1 MIIDTFPNISI
12 MKAYIYILIC
22 LIFTLPG
29 FAGNSDKYPIRWN
42 KISEAEFQV
51 KPTGR
56 DSTAAAIVLC
66 DFGNIE
72 VSNRTFYSRHT
83 RIKVLNKEGL
93 RYATVEIP
101 FQSREHHDEFT
112 NTQSP
117 DPYHGKRKDQKLQGH
132 LFANGKD

>member
-1 MIIDTFPNISI
+1 MIIFTLPNISI

-22 LIFTLPG
+22 LIFTLPA

-72 VSNRTFYSRHT
+72 VTNRTFYSRHT
-83 RIKVLNKEGL
+83 RIKILNNEGL

-101 FQSREHHDEFT
+101 FQSREQHDDFT
-112 NTQSP
+112 NIKARTLIMEN
-117 DPYHGKRKDQKLQGH
+117 GKIKSYKVH
-132 LFANGKD
+132 LFTNGKN